1 MKHVSIAYAKDNLS
15 ALLRKVRAGYAITIT
30 DRGVPVAQLV
40 APAATAGI
48 SAPFID
54 LAERGL
60 VRLPEQEPTP
70 DWDDE
75 EPAPPKFR
83 KGASAVQAL
92 LDERRSGR

>member
-1 MKHVSIAYAKDNLS
+1 MKPVSVAYAKNNLS
-15 ALLRKVRAGYAITIT
+15 ALLRKVRAGHAIMIT

-40 APAATAGI
+40 APGPTAGV
-48 SAPFID
+48 SARFID

-60 VRLPEQEPTP
+60 VRLPEHEPTA
-70 DWDDE
+70 DWDRL
-75 EPAPPKFR
+75 EPAPPRFR